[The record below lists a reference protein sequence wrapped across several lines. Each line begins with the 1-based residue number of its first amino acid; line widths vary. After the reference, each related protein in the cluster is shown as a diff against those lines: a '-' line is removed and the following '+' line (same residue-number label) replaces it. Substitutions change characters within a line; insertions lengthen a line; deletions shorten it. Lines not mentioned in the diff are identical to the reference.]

1 MSLVPTVQHRA
12 LAAPP
17 SPALTSQQVV
27 QSEIDAARRD
37 IDELLAQLE
46 HKRLYLKKRQNY
58 LRSLPEGDQPSLRE
72 AVRPIIAELLRDNG
86 SMEFDALYEFVKDRL
101 DGERPANGVKQ
112 VVQRLLKEPG
122 VREAEP
128 GVYAASAEIGGE

>member
-1 MSLVPTVQHRA
+1 MPTSGTTAEALVLTEIEASERRISQIKDR
-12 LAAPP
+12 LA
-17 SPALTSQQVV
+17 
-27 QSEIDAARRD
+27 E
-37 IDELLAQLE
+37 ELAFR
-46 HKRLYLKKRQNY
+46 KSRLQA
-58 LRSLPEGDQPSLRE
+58 LRSLQQTYPTPLCDV
-72 AVRPIIAELLRDNG
+72 VRPILAELLRDNG

-128 GVYAASAEIGGE
+128 GVYTASAEIGGK